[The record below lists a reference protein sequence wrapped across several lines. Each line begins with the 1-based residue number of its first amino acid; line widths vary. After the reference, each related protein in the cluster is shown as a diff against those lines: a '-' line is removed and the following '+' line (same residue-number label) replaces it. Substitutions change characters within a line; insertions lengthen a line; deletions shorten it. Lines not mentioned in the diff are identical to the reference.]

1 MKHYFKYDAGYINL
15 DTDNLYLTSSGN
27 WQEARGLK
35 EKSPATKA
43 ANNFRITRMKFFV
56 FIVFGAITIA
66 LFTMLKN
73 AKLSIS
79 LTVGMGVLAYYLFK
93 SFKSD
98 FGKRYKIPLSKIE
111 KIEEYEKGLKITFR
125 NEKNESDFEI
135 IDNVDP
141 VGIEMLKNFKIIIF
155 DSVNTL

>member
-15 DTDNLYLTSSGN
+15 DTENLYLTSSGN

-79 LTVGMGVLAYYLFK
+79 LTVGLGVLAYYLFK

-98 FGKRYKIPLSKIE
+98 FGKRYKIPLNKIE
-111 KIEEYEKGLKITFR
+111 KIEGYEKGLKIIFLNER
-125 NEKNESDFEI
+125 NEQDFEI
-135 IDNVDP
+135 VDNVDP
-141 VGIEMLKNFKIIIF
+141 IGIEIMINFKIIQY
-155 DSVNTL
+155 DYGNTI